1 MDIVKTLNYNRA
13 IPNLDSLTTN
23 LVESCVKDTKENYQR
38 FWRQKLENSSKLTFY
53 TSIKEVY
60 ELETYLTT
68 ITNSNQRKRLTQLRL
83 SNHKL
88 MIELGRY
95 ENIPREDQICK
106 VCQAGE
112 IETEHHFL
120 TSCEAYS
127 SLRENFLND
136 LESDH
141 TNETD

>member
-1 MDIVKTLNYNRA
+1 MDIVKTLNCNRA
-13 IPNLDSLTTN
+13 IPDLDSLTTN

-38 FWRQKLENSSKLTFY
+38 FWRHKLENSSKLTFY
-53 TSIKEVY
+53 TSIKEDY

-68 ITNSNQRKRLTQLRL
+68 ITNSNQRKHLTQLRL

-95 ENIPREDQICK
+95 ENIPREDRICK

-127 SLRENFLND
+127 SL
-136 LESDH
+136 
-141 TNETD
+141 